1 MGRADRPRRGA
12 GVRGAVQAAAVAAV
26 ALVWCEQG
34 TRELV
39 SGRRARGMRRRLRD
53 LLSTSTSSPPWTPT
67 PTAPWTPTPAP
78 TAPPVP
84 GRRPREAR
92 SGLPRW
98 VGHGVAPLGAAGL
111 GWVLFGVFG
120 GLVAAVLVA
129 VAVGRGAAGR
139 SAAPAGA
146 EDDAVRLLPLAA
158 DLLAACAS
166 AGAGPGEAAEA
177 VGRSLG
183 GPLGERLTRTAAE
196 LRLGGE
202 PAEVWR
208 RFGAIPG
215 AAGLARCMER
225 AGSSGAPA
233 AEAVARHAAALR
245 SARARTAAAGARRA
259 QVLISG
265 PVGLCFLPAF
275 LAVGVAPVVIGL
287 ATGLLDG

>member
-1 MGRADRPRRGA
+1 M
-12 GVRGAVQAAAVAAV
+12 RGAVQVAAVAAAAIV
-26 ALVWCEQG
+26 LCEQG
-34 TRELV
+34 VRELV
-39 SGRRARGMRRRLRD
+39 CGRRARGMRRRLRG
-53 LLSTSTSSPPWTPT
+53 LL
-67 PTAPWTPTPAP
+67 PTPAP
-78 TAPPVP
+78 P
-84 GRRPREAR
+84 RRKGR
-92 SGLPRW
+92 SGLKRR
-98 VGHGVAPLGAAGL
+98 VGQWLAPLGAAGL
-111 GWVLFGVFG
+111 GWVLFGVLG
-120 GLVAAVLVA
+120 GLLAGVLVAAWVR
-129 VAVGRGAAGR
+129 RGVVGR
-139 SAAPAGA
+139 SAGPADA
-146 EDDAVRLLPLAA
+146 EDDAVRHLPLAA

-215 AAGLARCMER
+215 ASGLARCMER

-233 AEAVARHAAALR
+233 AEAVARHATALR
-245 SARARTAAAGARRA
+245 SARARTAAARARRA

>member
-1 MGRADRPRRGA
+1 M
-12 GVRGAVQAAAVAAV
+12 RGAVQAAAVAALAIV
-26 ALVWCEQG
+26 CCEQG
-34 TRELV
+34 VRELV
-39 SGRRARGMRRRLRD
+39 CRRRARGMRRRLRD
-53 LLSTSTSSPPWTPT
+53 LLPTQTQSQTPT
-67 PTAPWTPTPAP
+67 PTSTSTPAQPSTPTPASA
-78 TAPPVP
+78 TRLRKVP
-84 GRRPREAR
+84 

-98 VGHGVAPLGAAGL
+98 VGYGAAPLGAAGL

-129 VAVGRGAAGR
+129 AAARRGQARGAA
-139 SAAPAGA
+139 APAEA
-146 EDDAVRLLPLAA
+146 EDDAVRHLPLAA

-183 GPLGERLTRTAAE
+183 GALGERLTRTAAE

-215 AAGLARCMER
+215 ALGLARCMER

-245 SARARTAAAGARRA
+245 AARARTAAAGARRA

>member
-1 MGRADRPRRGA
+1 MIAA
-12 GVRGAVQAAAVAAV
+12 FQLAVLVVLALVCCAQAA
-26 ALVWCEQG
+26 
-34 TRELV
+34 REV
-39 SGRRARGMRRRLRD
+39 VNGRRARGARRRVRSLF
-53 LLSTSTSSPPWTPT
+53 
-67 PTAPWTPTPAP
+67 PAP
-78 TAPPVP
+78 APRAVKS
-84 GRRPREAR
+84 RA
-92 SGLPRW
+92 GLPRW
-98 VGHGVAPLGAAGL
+98 VGHWLAPLAAAGL
-111 GWVLFGVFG
+111 GWALFG
-120 GLVAAVLVA
+120 GLGGLLAGALVAAGVR
-129 VAVGRGAAGR
+129 RGEAKSSATSAIDDEEAAR
-139 SAAPAGA
+139 H
-146 EDDAVRLLPLAA
+146 LPLAA

-208 RFGAIPG
+208 RFGATPG

-245 SARARTAAAGARRA
+245 SARARTAEARARRA
-259 QVLISG
+259 QVLISA

>member
-1 MGRADRPRRGA
+1 MTEALRIAA
-12 GVRGAVQAAAVAAV
+12 LLILVMVLCAQAVREVV
-26 ALVWCEQG
+26 
-34 TRELV
+34 RE
-39 SGRRARGMRRRLRD
+39 RRARGVRRRVEN
-53 LLSTSTSSPPWTPT
+53 LL
-67 PTAPWTPTPAP
+67 ATPAP
-78 TAPPVP
+78 RPGKRVARKAGGGWPTRGKRWAVP
-84 GRRPREAR
+84 LAAALVGWALLG
-92 SGLPRW
+92 GL
-98 VGHGVAPLGAAGL
+98 GGLGAGAL
-111 GWVLFGVFG
+111 
-120 GLVAAVLVA
+120 AVCGARWRRA
-129 VAVGRGAAGR
+129 VRKR
-139 SAAPAGA
+139 SAASSGGEAA
-146 EDDAVRLLPLAA
+146 ARHLPLAA

-215 AAGLARCMER
+215 AEGLARCMER

-233 AEAVARHAAALR
+233 AEAVARHAAGLR
-245 SARARTAAAGARRA
+245 AGRARTAAARARRA
-259 QVLISG
+259 QVLISA

-287 ATGLLDG
+287 AAGLMDR

>member
-1 MGRADRPRRGA
+1 MDELRLGA
-12 GVRGAVQAAAVAAV
+12 LPAAALVGCVQGVRAVM
-26 ALVWCEQG
+26 C
-34 TRELV
+34 
-39 SGRRARGMRRRLRD
+39 GRRARGTRRRLGG
-53 LLSTSTSSPPWTPT
+53 LF
-67 PTAPWTPTPAP
+67 PA
-78 TAPPVP
+78 APPP
-84 GRRPREAR
+84 PSAR
-92 SGLPRW
+92 SGLPARW
-98 VGHGVAPLGAAGL
+98 GKWAVPLGAAGL
-111 GWVLFGVFG
+111 GWVLFGALG
-120 GLVAAVLVA
+120 GLLAGVLVGMGMRRRALRRSVPPADEEAAV
-129 VAVGRGAAGR
+129 R
-139 SAAPAGA
+139 
-146 EDDAVRLLPLAA
+146 DLPLAA

-215 AAGLARCMER
+215 ALGLARCMER

-233 AEAVARHAAALR
+233 AEAVARQATALR
-245 SARARTAAAGARRA
+245 SARARAAAIRARRA
-259 QVLISG
+259 QVLISA

>member
-1 MGRADRPRRGA
+1 MIGA
-12 GVRGAVQAAAVAAV
+12 FQVAGLVVLALVCGAQAA
-26 ALVWCEQG
+26 
-34 TRELV
+34 REV
-39 SGRRARGMRRRLRD
+39 VGGRRARGMRRRLGG
-53 LLSTSTSSPPWTPT
+53 LL
-67 PTAPWTPTPAP
+67 PAP
-78 TAPPVP
+78 VARARK
-84 GRRPREAR
+84 GR
-92 SGLPRW
+92 SGVPSWL
-98 VGHGVAPLGAAGL
+98 GHGVASLGAVGL
-111 GWVLFGVFG
+111 GWVMFGWLGGLFAG
-120 GLVAAVLVA
+120 GLVMAGLR
-129 VAVGRGAAGR
+129 RGA
-139 SAAPAGA
+139 
-146 EDDAVRLLPLAA
+146 VRRASRPVDGEEVARHLPLAA

-183 GPLGERLTRTAAE
+183 GPLGERLNRTAAE

-208 RFGAIPG
+208 RFGALPG
-215 AAGLARCMER
+215 AAALARCMER

-245 SARARTAAAGARRA
+245 SARARAAEARARRA
-259 QVLISG
+259 QVLISA

>member
-1 MGRADRPRRGA
+1 MGALQLA
-12 GVRGAVQAAAVAAV
+12 GLVVLALVCCAQAA
-26 ALVWCEQG
+26 
-34 TRELV
+34 REV
-39 SGRRARGMRRRLRD
+39 VGERRARGMRRRLD
-53 LLSTSTSSPPWTPT
+53 SLL
-67 PTAPWTPTPAP
+67 
-78 TAPPVP
+78 PVP
-84 GRRPREAR
+84 AARTVRGRP
-92 SGLPRW
+92 GLPVW
-98 VGHGVAPLGAAGL
+98 VGHWGAPLVAVGI
-111 GWVLFGVFG
+111 GWVLFGALGGLFAG
-120 GLVAAVLVA
+120 GLVAAGVR
-129 VAVGRGAAGR
+129 RGAAR
-139 SAAPAGA
+139 RAAPPVDGA
-146 EDDAVRLLPLAA
+146 EAARHLPLAA

-166 AGAGPGEAAEA
+166 AGAGPAEAAEA

-215 AAGLARCMER
+215 AGGLARCMER

-245 SARARTAAAGARRA
+245 SAGTRAAEARARRA
-259 QVLISG
+259 QVLISA

>member
-1 MGRADRPRRGA
+1 MA
-12 GVRGAVQAAAVAAV
+12 GLVVLALVCGVQAA
-26 ALVWCEQG
+26 
-34 TRELV
+34 REV
-39 SGRRARGMRRRLRD
+39 VGGRRARGMRRRLGG
-53 LLSTSTSSPPWTPT
+53 LL
-67 PTAPWTPTPAP
+67 PAP
-78 TAPPVP
+78 VSRAPK
-84 GRRPREAR
+84 GR
-92 SGLPRW
+92 SGLPSW
-98 VGHGVAPLGAAGL
+98 VGRWVAPLGAVGL
-111 GWVLFGVFG
+111 GWVMFGWFG
-120 GLVAAVLVA
+120 GLFAGVLVM
-129 VAVGRGAAGR
+129 AGVR
-139 SAAPAGA
+139 QG
-146 EDDAVRLLPLAA
+146 AVRRASRPVDGEELARHLPLAA

-208 RFGAIPG
+208 RFGALPG
-215 AAGLARCMER
+215 AAALARCMER

-245 SARARTAAAGARRA
+245 SARARAAEARARRA
-259 QVLISG
+259 QVLISA